1 MPTDFIDG
9 DEALGELL
17 VAAPGVIVG
26 DEGVIDAGENDKFSQ
41 IQLVAGA
48 AGVNYNFGE
57 RIDGGQMPGAGV
69 TATIGFWQNK
79 NGQNLIKS
87 LNGDEDSTL
96 LADWLSSTFPTC
108 TALWSGMDN
117 TTLPTPSSSFSSET
131 ASTSPGGPPKLD
143 AQVMAT
149 ALATYVTKESFVSI
163 DYSTLTVD
171 QSLVAGVESFGFD
184 VTVGGLGSTSFNVG
198 DAGAA
203 FGVADNSDVLIIDLL
218 LAADSMAH
226 DGILYDIDE
235 DGEIDSFEESLR
247 VLANDVFSAINEFGD
262 I

>member
-1 MPTDFIDG
+1 M
-9 DEALGELL
+9 
-17 VAAPGVIVG
+17 IVG

-57 RIDGGQMPGAGV
+57 ADRRGARWRCNGR

-79 NGQNLIKS
+79 NGQKLIKS
-87 LNGDEDSTL
+87 LNGDEKSTL
-96 LADWLSSTFPTC
+96 LADWLSATFSNMYGG
-108 TALWSGMDN
+108 AVGMDN
-117 TTLPTPSSSFSSET
+117 IDVADTFKQLFKRN
-131 ASTSPGGPPKLD
+131 ASNSPGGPPKLD

-149 ALATYVTKESFVSI
+149 ARQRMSPRNRSSRLTLPPSRSTSRWSQAWSRSALTSPSAVS
-163 DYSTLTVD
+163 
-171 QSLVAGVESFGFD
+171 
-184 VTVGGLGSTSFNVG
+184 GLLSFNVG

-203 FGVADNSDVLIIDLL
+203 FGVANNSDVLIIDLL

-235 DGEIDSFEESLR
+235 DGEIEQVSLKSLR
-247 VLANDVFSAINEFGD
+247 VLANDVFSAINELG
-262 I
+262 IELRPTSP